1 MKRQRF
7 LSWTPMLK
15 PVATASIRRLEL
27 YPLCLGTNVLGRT
40 LDEAAAF
47 PVLDAYVE
55 AGGNCLDTAD
65 VYSAGQSE
73 QIIGSW
79 MKARGNR
86 EQVLIAT
93 KLGHSMGPGKQGLSA
108 KYIQEAVEAS
118 LRRLQTDYID
128 LYQAHSDDPETP
140 LEETLQA
147 FDALIRQGKVRV
159 IGASN
164 YSATRLAEA
173 LRISQQ
179 HGYARYESLQPLYNL
194 VEREAYERELEP
206 LCREQEIGV
215 IGYYALAAGFLTGK
229 YRPDKPLPESRRAQS
244 VQARYMNERGFRILA
259 EVERVAA
266 RLGATPAQVSLA
278 WMMARPGVTAPIASA
293 TSVQQLHELV
303 GAVTLQLDT
312 EAITALNQASAW
324 S

>member
-1 MKRQRF
+1 MQR
-7 LSWTPMLK
+7 
-15 PVATASIRRLEL
+15 RRLGRSPLEL

-128 LYQAHSDDPETP
+128 LYQAHNDDPETP

>member
-1 MKRQRF
+1 MQR
-7 LSWTPMLK
+7 
-15 PVATASIRRLEL
+15 RRLGRSPLEL

-179 HGYARYESLQPLYNL
+179 HGYVRYESLQPLYNL

>member
-1 MKRQRF
+1 MQR
-7 LSWTPMLK
+7 
-15 PVATASIRRLEL
+15 RRLGRSSLEL

-128 LYQAHSDDPETP
+128 LYQAHNDDPETP

-173 LRISQQ
+173 LWISQQ

-229 YRPDKPLPESRRAQS
+229 YRPDKPLPESRRAQN

-259 EVERVAA
+259 EVERVAV
-266 RLGATPAQVSLA
+266 RLGATPAQVALA

-312 EAITALNQASAW
+312 KAITALNQASAW

>member
-1 MKRQRF
+1 MQR
-7 LSWTPMLK
+7 
-15 PVATASIRRLEL
+15 RRLGRSPLEL

>member
-1 MKRQRF
+1 MQR
-7 LSWTPMLK
+7 
-15 PVATASIRRLEL
+15 RRLGRSPLEL

-47 PVLDAYVE
+47 PVLDAYIE

-147 FDALIRQGKVRV
+147 FDALIRQGKVRA

-179 HGYARYESLQPLYNL
+179 YGYARYESLQPLYNL

-229 YRPDKPLPESRRAQS
+229 YRPDKPLPESRRAQN

-266 RLGATPAQVSLA
+266 RLGATPAQVALA

-312 EAITALNQASAW
+312 KAITALNQASAW

>member
-1 MKRQRF
+1 MQR
-7 LSWTPMLK
+7 
-15 PVATASIRRLEL
+15 RRLGHSPLEL

-47 PVLDAYVE
+47 PVLDAYIE

-93 KLGHSMGPGKQGLSA
+93 KLGHSMGQGKQGLSA

-164 YSATRLAEA
+164 YSAARLAEA

-229 YRPDKPLPESRRAQS
+229 YRPDKPLPESRRAQN

-266 RLGATPAQVSLA
+266 RLGATPAQVALA

-312 EAITALNQASAW
+312 KAITALNQASAW